1 MSDFPDGF
9 LWGSATSAHQ
19 VEGGNTNSDWWE
31 WEHTPGSAAVESSG
45 DGIDHWHRYDEDFAL
60 LAALG
65 QNAHRF
71 SLEWSRI
78 EPAEG
83 EFSRAALDHYARVLE
98 SLAHHGLTAF
108 ATLYHFTLPRWFAA
122 RGGWLADDAL
132 DVLGRYVEKIAQRV
146 GDLIPYACTVNEPQI
161 VALQGYWRG
170 HFPPGRQNIE
180 EAQHVNSI
188 LAQAHRTA
196 TAALRSGHGRP
207 KIGTCLQLPCIEP
220 LRSDCADDIATADM
234 IRTGMVDSTSTIC
247 AAEATSVISSGC
259 STTPGSRSTRL
270 CPGSS
275 PRPPPRRKPHKWVG
289 RCIRTGSVGCF
300 AASRRRDCRSS

>member
-98 SLAHHGLTAF
+98 SLAPWAH
-108 ATLYHFTLPRWFAA
+108 RI
-122 RGGWLADDAL
+122 RDAL
-132 DVLGRYVEKIAQRV
+132 PLHPSPVVRR
-146 GDLIPYACTVNEPQI
+146 
-161 VALQGYWRG
+161 
-170 HFPPGRQNIE
+170 PGR
-180 EAQHVNSI
+180 
-188 LAQAHRTA
+188 
-196 TAALRSGHGRP
+196 
-207 KIGTCLQLPCIEP
+207 
-220 LRSDCADDIATADM
+220 
-234 IRTGMVDSTSTIC
+234 MV
-247 AAEATSVISSGC
+247 G
-259 STTPGSRSTRL
+259 
-270 CPGSS
+270 
-275 PRPPPRRKPHKWVG
+275 
-289 RCIRTGSVGCF
+289 
-300 AASRRRDCRSS
+300 

>member
-1 MSDFPDGF
+1 MTTFPDGF

-19 VEGGNTNSDWWE
+19 VVGGNTNSDWWE

-132 DVLGRYVEKIAQRV
+132 DVFGRYVEKIAQRV

-170 HFPPGRQNIE
+170 HFPPGG
-180 EAQHVNSI
+180 
-188 LAQAHRTA
+188 RT
-196 TAALRSGHGRP
+196 
-207 KIGTCLQLPCIEP
+207 
-220 LRSDCADDIATADM
+220 
-234 IRTGMVDSTSTIC
+234 
-247 AAEATSVISSGC
+247 
-259 STTPGSRSTRL
+259 
-270 CPGSS
+270 
-275 PRPPPRRKPHKWVG
+275 
-289 RCIRTGSVGCF
+289 
-300 AASRRRDCRSS
+300 

>member
-1 MSDFPDGF
+1 MDERFPDGF

-132 DVLGRYVEKIAQRV
+132 DVLAVTSRR
-146 GDLIPYACTVNEPQI
+146 LR
-161 VALQGYWRG
+161 RG
-170 HFPPGRQNIE
+170 WAISFRMPAP
-180 EAQHVNSI
+180 
-188 LAQAHRTA
+188 
-196 TAALRSGHGRP
+196 
-207 KIGTCLQLPCIEP
+207 
-220 LRSDCADDIATADM
+220 
-234 IRTGMVDSTSTIC
+234 STSRKSLRYKDIG
-247 AAEATSVISSGC
+247 AATFHQG
-259 STTPGSRSTRL
+259 
-270 CPGSS
+270 
-275 PRPPPRRKPHKWVG
+275 G
-289 RCIRTGSVGCF
+289 RT
-300 AASRRRDCRSS
+300 